1 MSASRSAETFRRIFW
16 GLWMSLAKGCQA
28 ALRSGVQYWRLRP
41 IFGYEKL
48 SRAFFAEFKGPN
60 FSSKKRHDHD
70 GFSESKGVNP
80 TWPAG
85 L

>member
-1 MSASRSAETFRRIFW
+1 MDVTGKRMPGCVALGGVLASSPVFI
-16 GLWMSLAKGCQA
+16 
-28 ALRSGVQYWRLRP
+28 
-41 IFGYEKL
+41 GYEKL
-48 SRAFFAEFKGPN
+48 SRAFFAEFKGPI

>member
-1 MSASRSAETFRRIFW
+1 MDVTGKRMPGCVALGGVLASSPVF
-16 GLWMSLAKGCQA
+16 
-28 ALRSGVQYWRLRP
+28 
-41 IFGYEKL
+41 FGYEKL